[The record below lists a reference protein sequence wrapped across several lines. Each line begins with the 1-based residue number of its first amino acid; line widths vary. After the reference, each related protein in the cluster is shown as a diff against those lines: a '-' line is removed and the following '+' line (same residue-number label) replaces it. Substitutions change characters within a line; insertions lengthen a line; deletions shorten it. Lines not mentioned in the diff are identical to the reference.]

1 MDIKELAEKHWDEY
15 VGPLLKVHG
24 EDEETIK
31 KCKFHY
37 VTSAVHFTKHAME
50 GKVMKIVIV
59 DWNDVT
65 KESSNESFNEMES
78 IDNMLSPI
86 KSIGWLY
93 KETDKTI
100 LIVQEFNNEGK
111 PRDWVVIPK
120 ALITK
125 MEEQK

>member
-1 MDIKELAEKHWDEY
+1 
-15 VGPLLKVHG
+15 
-24 EDEETIK
+24 
-31 KCKFHY
+31 
-37 VTSAVHFTKHAME
+37 
-50 GKVMKIVIV
+50 MKIIVV

-120 ALITK
+120 TLIVK